1 MAVCRAK
8 SLDSLLGISYKFE
21 SSISPRMRAQ
31 LIVLLIFLVVFVAKA
46 EENLR
51 SDARNPVISHIPRE
65 SVSSSVISS
74 VGYSK
79 RQHIL
84 EIEFAN
90 GAVYRYL
97 EVPPSVFH
105 ELMSAESKA
114 RFYVSNIKGNYPSV
128 RVRPRVKDRNN

>member
-1 MAVCRAK
+1 MRAK
-8 SLDSLLGISYKFE
+8 SFALLF
-21 SSISPRMRAQ
+21 SIAA
-31 LIVLLIFLVVFVAKA
+31 LLISSGAA

-65 SVSSSVISS
+65 AVGSSVISS

-79 RQHIL
+79 RRHIL
-84 EIEFAN
+84 EIEFGN

-97 EVPPSVFH
+97 EVPPSVFR

-114 RFYVSNIKGNYPSV
+114 RFYVGNIKGNYPSV
-128 RVRPRVKDRNN
+128 RVRRRVKDYPN

>member
-1 MAVCRAK
+1 M
-8 SLDSLLGISYKFE
+8 
-21 SSISPRMRAQ
+21 
-31 LIVLLIFLVVFVAKA
+31 
-46 EENLR
+46 
-51 SDARNPVISHIPRE
+51 PRE

-79 RQHIL
+79 RRHIL
-84 EIEFAN
+84 EIQFAN

-128 RVRPRVKDRNN
+128 RVRPRVKDQDN

>member
-1 MAVCRAK
+1 
-8 SLDSLLGISYKFE
+8 
-21 SSISPRMRAQ
+21 MRVKLFA
-31 LIVLLIFLVVFVAKA
+31 LLICLAVFVAKA

-79 RQHIL
+79 RRHIL
-84 EIEFAN
+84 EIQFAN

-128 RVRPRVKDRNN
+128 RVRPRVKDQDN